1 FDDSA
6 KSDKGWTQDYTLAD
20 LPNHGW
26 VFNNTSVTAGGDVSL
41 KGAGFTNSVVTIT
54 NGNLSIDNGGPAPLT
69 GTTLTVDGGVNVHAG
84 AGSIDL
90 KNGNISA
97 KGNITLK
104 ADAGSI
110 AISGTNASVKA
121 NITSTEGGVNLVSMQ
136 AINITNANFLADK
149 DISLNVASEVMGTL
163 GIGNASFTSQSGDVD
178 LFLDTKKITP
188 IIITT
193 DSQYGGLIFSGE
205 NSFEA
210 KNINISALSSKDAR
224 GFSLL
229 FESGAILNLKGETHI
244 NASNESDG
252 TGRNDAALGSRYR
265 RTQINVSDGDLYITA
280 SALSGTGIFGLVTAG
295 QWADAG
301 FEFVLNNS
309 DLYIDAN
316 SKFGNGIT
324 LGCYGGS
331 TYINGLTFKGNGNVS
346 VHAQGGGYGITLSRL
361 YTGELDGNVQL
372 TGIGGNGA
380 GIDASINTVF
390 QGGVSLSGSS
400 ADDVGVSLSFGPGIQ
415 EHNMNLNGSNV
426 TGSSENGSAGILI
439 EGKNISFTNGTLT
452 GTATSGNG
460 SGVVLTGGSNY
471 TLDGAS
477 VTGTAADGSGIAVNG
492 TLTVNNG
499 TVVKGLA
506 TGGGNGVTV
515 SGDLVTDSGD
525 GISITGTAFSGDG
538 VKVDGDTTL
547 TNAML
552 NGRADSGNGVNIA
565 GNLTTD
571 SSTQVSGHAA
581 SGTGVNLGA
590 ALTGASVKGSS
601 DTGTGVQLADNAVV
615 TEAVLNGSST

>member
-1 FDDSA
+1 MNDANRDTLLAKRIENMTTVDMAGNAIFDGSA

-110 AISGTNASVKA
+110 AISGKNASVKA

-477 VTGTAADGSGIAVNG
+477 VTGTAAAGSGIAVNG

-506 TGGGNGVTV
+506 TGGG
-515 SGDLVTDSGD
+515 
-525 GISITGTAFSGDG
+525 
-538 VKVDGDTTL
+538 
-547 TNAML
+547 
-552 NGRADSGNGVNIA
+552 
-565 GNLTTD
+565 
-571 SSTQVSGHAA
+571 
-581 SGTGVNLGA
+581 
-590 ALTGASVKGSS
+590 
-601 DTGTGVQLADNAVV
+601 
-615 TEAVLNGSST
+615 

>member
-1 FDDSA
+1 VDMAGNAIFDDSA

-178 LFLDTKKITP
+178 LFLDTKKINR
-188 IIITT
+188 IYTT
-193 DSQYGGLIFSGE
+193 ADSQYGGLIFSGE

-210 KNINISALSSKDAR
+210 KNINISALSSKDAN

-252 TGRNDAALGSRYR
+252 TGRMDAALGIRYR
-265 RTQINVSDGDLYITA
+265 RAQINVSDGDLYITA
-280 SALSGTGIFGLVTAG
+280 NALSGSAILSFLTTG
-295 QWADAG
+295 QWADGG

-309 DLYIDAN
+309 NLYIDAN
-316 SKFGNGIT
+316 SKFWYGIT
-324 LGCYGGS
+324 LGGYGGS
-331 TYINGLTFKGNGNVS
+331 TYANGLTFKGKGNVS
-346 VHAQGGGYGITLSRL
+346 VHGQGALGGIIFSRL

-372 TGIGGNGA
+372 TGVGGRAA
-380 GIDASINTVF
+380 GIDASLNTVF

-400 ADDVGVSLSFGPGIQ
+400 ADDVGVLLSFGPGIQ

-426 TGSSENGSAGILI
+426 AGSSENGSAGILI

-460 SGVVLTGGSNY
+460 SGVVLTGG
-471 TLDGAS
+471 G
-477 VTGTAADGSGIAVNG
+477 
-492 TLTVNNG
+492 
-499 TVVKGLA
+499 
-506 TGGGNGVTV
+506 
-515 SGDLVTDSGD
+515 
-525 GISITGTAFSGDG
+525 
-538 VKVDGDTTL
+538 
-547 TNAML
+547 
-552 NGRADSGNGVNIA
+552 
-565 GNLTTD
+565 
-571 SSTQVSGHAA
+571 
-581 SGTGVNLGA
+581 
-590 ALTGASVKGSS
+590 
-601 DTGTGVQLADNAVV
+601 
-615 TEAVLNGSST
+615 

>member
-552 NGRADSGNGVNIA
+552 NG
-565 GNLTTD
+565 
-571 SSTQVSGHAA
+571 
-581 SGTGVNLGA
+581 
-590 ALTGASVKGSS
+590 
-601 DTGTGVQLADNAVV
+601 
-615 TEAVLNGSST
+615 